1 MTLGCWVNGDQT
13 EMISIMDCGL
23 RYGDGLCETM
33 AVHQSKILLESYH
46 LERLQ
51 KGCKLLGIA
60 APAVP
65 ALKRELAHAVHDQ
78 SQAILNF
85 ILTRGCAGYAG
96 RAAPGARTTRIVS
109 LESWPEYP
117 RQWAETG
124 IHLRICDTHV
134 SRNRRLAGLKHL
146 NRIEQVLA
154 RLEWTEADNIQEG
167 LMLDEEGSVIGG
179 TMSNVFA
186 WLSHGV
192 LATPALRMA
201 GVEGVM
207 RRWLLECAAR
217 EGIQMR
223 VATLSLTE
231 LVNAAEIFVCNSVIG
246 VWPVTAI
253 GAWKFSV
260 GAITRRAQQ
269 WAGESG

>member
-1 MTLGCWVNGDQT
+1 MVLGCWVNGDQT

-23 RYGDGLCETM
+23 RYGDGLYETL
-33 AVHQSKILLESYH
+33 AVRAGCIQRQDYH
-46 LERLQ
+46 LESLIA
-51 KGCKLLGIA
+51 GCKRLSMA
-60 APAVP
+60 APKVP
-65 ALKRELAHAVHDQ
+65 ALKKGLALAVRDQ
-78 SQAILNF
+78 SQAILNLV
-85 ILTRGCAGYAG
+85 LTRGYTGSD
-96 RAAPGARTTRIVS
+96 ARTVCGNHTTCIIL
-109 LESWPEYP
+109 LESWPQYP
-117 RQWAETG
+117 SQWAQTG
-124 IHLRICDTHV
+124 IHVRICDTRA

-146 NRIEQVLA
+146 NRLEQVLA
-154 RLEWTEADNIQEG
+154 RMEWTDADNIQEG

-217 EGIQMR
+217 EGIQIR
-223 VATLSLTE
+223 VATLSLAE
-231 LVNAAEIFVCNSVIG
+231 LMNAAEIFVCNSVIG

-253 GAWKFSV
+253 GAWKFKV
-260 GAITRRAQQ
+260 GPMTRRAQQ
-269 WAGESG
+269 WAGASG